1 MSSVKDALRK
11 QTLNRRAALT
21 PEERSQ
27 KSWAAVQHL
36 SQAPIFLASRT
47 VAIYFP
53 LKTELAID
61 SLLELAT
68 DHTRCYVAPRT
79 LADKQMS
86 FHQVASSSNL
96 EQGFG
101 TSMQP
106 AETAPRVD
114 LDQID
119 LFLVPLAACDQ
130 RGNRLGFGGGF
141 YDRALRGQRGFK
153 LGVGFSLQLV
163 PQIESEPHDVA
174 LDGFISENG
183 ILQF

>member
-1 MSSVKDALRK
+1 MKDALRE

-27 KSWAAVQHL
+27 KSCAAVQHL
-36 SQAPIFLASRT
+36 LQAPIFQASCT

-61 SLLELAT
+61 SLLELET

-79 LADKQMS
+79 LADKKMS
-86 FHQVASSSNL
+86 FHQVASNSNL

-101 TSMQP
+101 TIMQP
-106 AETAPRVD
+106 AEAAPRVA

-119 LFLVPLAACDQ
+119 LFLVPLTACDQ

-141 YDRALRGQRGFK
+141 YDRALREQRGFK

-163 PQIESEPHDVA
+163 AQIASEPHDVA